1 MRPARPCLHCTEEC
15 NNPDINQDV
24 FIPKP
29 RDPTYIEEQ
38 FRLGPRD
45 PKDRD
50 IGILGPMKQGPYD
63 PWDLGMLAP
72 KAPGGPLDLGIV
84 DPGSLSRAN

>member
-1 MRPARPCLHCTEEC
+1 MPALYTEC

-38 FRLGPRD
+38 RRLGPRD
-45 PKDRD
+45 PKDRE
-50 IGILGPMKQGPYD
+50 IGILGPTKQGPKD
-63 PWDLGMLAP
+63 PQDLGTLAP
-72 KAPGGPLDLGIV
+72 KALGGLWTLGLWIQ
-84 DPGSLSRAN
+84 GAYLAN